1 MNWALKL
8 LNCWHVCPRLLPVV
22 VAADHLL
29 VGLMFQSPALLL
41 MWEMKG
47 IYLPFFYLLV
57 CFPWN
62 FLTTRFLHNSIWLFF
77 PACLWICQPL
87 LSCLS
92 TRGSWPLASASITSK
107 ISLLA
112 STAHPLWEAP
122 LTTQR
127 LMATAWI
134 KHNYCLSCNKILN
147 KKQNKN
153 IIHQNYYY

>member
-1 MNWALKL
+1 MKKIFAQFFL
-8 LNCWHVCPRLLPVV
+8 
-22 VAADHLL
+22 
-29 VGLMFQSPALLL
+29 GLIS
-41 MWEMKG
+41 G
-47 IYLPFFYLLV
+47 IYVFTRKFK
-57 CFPWN
+57 
-62 FLTTRFLHNSIWLFF
+62 TRFSSIWHITLFF
-77 PACLWICQPL
+77 LVQNAYGILIWFYILIFFSACLWICQPL